1 MRNYI
6 NKYRVICEW
15 SRDTLQPIKDD
26 LYIQC
31 RRNGQIY
38 RVNENTVAYYRP
50 SRGNS
55 ETLAT
60 ELSKLGVGGVSN
72 CSTDGDILIHFNESS
87 LDIVADKVGA
97 VTSGASISPYSIK
110 NLRKLD
116 WFKRDKQKY
125 IDLELYEE
133 PRELSEEE
141 KEIFRQRFQKNVKN
155 KQC

>member
-1 MRNYI
+1 MRDYI
-6 NKYRVICEW
+6 NKYRIICEW

-38 RVNENTVAYYRP
+38 RVDEKTLAYYRP

-60 ELSKLGVGGVSN
+60 ELSKLGVGEVSN
-72 CSTDGDILIHFNESS
+72 RSTDGDVLIHFNESN

-97 VTSGASISPYSIK
+97 VTSGVSISPYSIK

-116 WFKRDKQKY
+116 WFKKDKQKY
-125 IDLELYEE
+125 IDLGLYEE

-141 KEIFRQRFQKNVKN
+141 KEIFRQRFQKSVKN
-155 KQC
+155 KQY